1 MKKIKKVARKK
12 EKKARKEEKKVR
24 SLVIEAFAGRDKQ
37 NAKKLERSNKANQK
51 TDNVL
56 VESLTQSVLL
66 NKVMMKRDKNQIKK
80 WQESYYQELFGEFK
94 NFIEKYND
102 ALQIK
107 AEKLSMSVGD
117 LRIEKKNLLLE
128 IEKLEKKKMVLAN
141 V

>member
-1 MKKIKKVARKK
+1 MKKTKREARK

-66 NKVMMKRDKNQIKK
+66 NKAMMKRDKNQTKK

-94 NFIEKYND
+94 VFIDKYND

-107 AEKLSMSVGD
+107 AEKLSKSVSD
-117 LRIEKKNLLLE
+117 LKIERKNLQLE